1 MPRPYQLDPMAS
13 LAAFYGAE
21 QRRYR
26 ETARMTQAELATKL
40 NYSEQMIAHIES
52 ARRTAT
58 PTLVAQ
64 ADKILDAHGA
74 LIELAK
80 LVAALPN
87 WFDRYRELE
96 TEATDIHIW
105 DMRAIPG
112 LLQTREYAHAV
123 VKGGR
128 PSDPD
133 EDIDATVSERLQRQA
148 ILDGP
153 KPKRL
158 WCIVSEAALRKV
170 VGSADI
176 TRRQLQHLLEQT
188 TRSNINIQVLPLS
201 SPETT
206 GSEGPFVILR
216 SSGLPDAVYAE
227 ARECGR
233 MMDQEGDVS
242 ETICAYDRLRAAALS
257 LETST
262 GMILS
267 AMENLWEYR
276 SS

>member
-26 ETARMTQAELATKL
+26 ETAHMTQAELATKL

-123 VKGGR
+123 VKGSRIGASPETIEAKVVERMNRQDILHR
-128 PSDPD
+128 PDP
-133 EDIDATVSERLQRQA
+133 
-148 ILDGP
+148 P
-153 KPKRL
+153 ML
-158 WCIVSEAALRKV
+158 WAVIHESALRQP
-170 VGSADI
+170 VGSPQVM
-176 TRRQLQHLLEQT
+176 RHQLDRLLVLIAEP
-188 TRSNINIQVLPLS
+188 RVKLQVLPIH
-201 SPETT
+201 SPEVA
-206 GSEGPFVILR
+206 GVDGPLIIL
-216 SSGLPDAVYAE
+216 GLKDLPDVAYAE
-227 ARECGR
+227 GYGNGR
-233 MMDQEGDVS
+233 LIDDEKEVDQISV
-242 ETICAYDRLRAAALS
+242 AYDSLRAAALS
-257 LETST
+257 PEASS
-262 GMILS
+262 GMIHTL
-267 AMENLWEYR
+267 MENLWLQ